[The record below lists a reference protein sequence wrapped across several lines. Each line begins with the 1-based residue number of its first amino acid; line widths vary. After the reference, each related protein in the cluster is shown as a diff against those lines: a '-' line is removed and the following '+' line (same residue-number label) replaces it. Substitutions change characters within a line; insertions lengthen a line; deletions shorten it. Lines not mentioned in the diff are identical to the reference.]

1 MIDNPTLIRTIQM
14 IDVRRRWGFFCA
26 GAGAPSVVAGM
37 GSTATLGCGACVAE
51 GCLLG
56 EAVVALGLGAC
67 LPVVLFLGEAVAASW
82 EALLVWAAVGPAAAA
97 APVAGAA
104 SG

>member
-1 MIDNPTLIRTIQM
+1 MIEKPTLIRTIQM
-14 IDVRRRWGFFCA
+14 SDVRRRWGPFFA
-26 GAGAPSVVAGM
+26 GAGAPAALTGV
-37 GSTATLGCGACVAE
+37 GSTATVGLDS
-51 GCLLG
+51 CLL
-56 EAVVALGLGAC
+56 LDRFC
-67 LPVVLFLGEAVAASW
+67 DEAVAASW

>member
-1 MIDNPTLIRTIQM
+1 MIEKPTLIRTIQM

-37 GSTATLGCGACVAE
+37 GSTATAGCGACVAA

-56 EAVVALGLGAC
+56 EAVAAVGRDSC
-67 LPVVLFLGEAVAASW
+67 LFADRFCDEAVAALW
-82 EALLVWAAVGPAAAA
+82 EALCVRAVAAPAVGAD
-97 APVAGAA
+97 PVSGTA